1 MKTKLTISWVSQD
14 HGYVGWAYAVREAE
28 EESEGQEVDEW
39 DYAPVAS
46 GAIPGDLP
54 YNASLEDILAEAAE
68 VCDEFV
74 NLDPEHFAESE
85 GTFALRSWVC
95 VVLSG
100 DGPDDDEIEEE
111 GEEGLENLEIFHK
124 NSNDF
129 SIDDK
134 ETWMGERLRENLGDG
149 PDEAEIKAEA
159 EKLAGY
165 YFWWCVPGC
174 MPDSDAFGP
183 YPTAEAAMQAAREQ

>member
-1 MKTKLTISWVSQD
+1 MKTRLTISWVSQD
-14 HGYVGWAYAVREAE
+14 SNDQGWAYYIDRSWAE
-28 EESEGQEVDEW
+28 DE
-39 DYAPVAS
+39 DFVPAAS
-46 GAIPGDLP
+46 GAIPGNLP
-54 YNASLEDILAEAAE
+54 LNAPLEDILAEAAE

-74 NLDPEHFAESE
+74 NLDPEHFAEAE
-85 GTFALRSWVC
+85 PAKAWVC

-111 GEEGLENLEIFHK
+111 ELENLEIFHK
-124 NSNDF
+124 DADDF
-129 SIDDK
+129 SIDDR
-134 ETWMGERLRENLGDG
+134 ETWMGERLRENLGND